1 MSERPARIL
10 VVDDVPENVRLLEAV
25 LAPRGYDVVTASDG
39 LAALAVGRRRSSP
52 T

>member
-1 MSERPARIL
+1 MTEHPARIL

-25 LAPRGYDVVTASDG
+25 LTPRGYDVLTAGDG
-39 LAALAVGRRRSSP
+39 IAALEVVEPRTIP